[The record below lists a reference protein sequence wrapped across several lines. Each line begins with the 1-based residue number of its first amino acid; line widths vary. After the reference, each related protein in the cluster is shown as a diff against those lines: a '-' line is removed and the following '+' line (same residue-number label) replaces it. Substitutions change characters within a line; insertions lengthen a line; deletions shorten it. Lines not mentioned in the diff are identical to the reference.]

1 MHTIF
6 PLFSTPLYESSIPSI
21 AEDDVNYII
30 NTEYERM
37 ESRSGNMSVN
47 KYILNADEL
56 QSLKLS
62 ILDHINVY
70 LHDILKIK
78 KDLKFNLL
86 NSWAIEHLPND
97 YAANHRHLNSLF
109 SGVVYIKT
117 SENCGNITFNSDRI
131 HPFSDTIGFNFEE
144 YNIFNSSSWHFPAED
159 NKILLF
165 PSILAHKINPNLS
178 NSKRYSIA
186 FNLFIEGTISR
197 GNNEEL
203 TIK

>member
-1 MHTIF
+1 MPLIH
-6 PLFSTPLYESSIPSI
+6 PLFSSPVYEDSVSSISKSSI
-21 AEDDVNYII
+21 DYII

-37 ESRSGNMSVN
+37 KSRLGNISVN

-62 ILDHINVY
+62 ILNHVDIY
-70 LHDILKIK
+70 LRNILKIK

-86 NSWAIEHLPND
+86 NSWAVEHFPND
-97 YAANHRHLNSLF
+97 YSEDHRHLNSLF
-109 SGVVYIKT
+109 SGIVYIQT
-117 SENCGNITFNSDRI
+117 SKNCGDIIFGSHRL
-131 HPFSDTIGFNFEE
+131 HAFSDTIGFDFEE
-144 YNIFNSSSWHFPAED
+144 YNIFNSCSWCLTPED

-165 PSILAHKINPNLS
+165 PSILSHRIGPNLS

-186 FNLFIEGTISR
+186 FNLFVEGVISR
-197 GNNEEL
+197 GGNEEL